1 MKAIRAFS
9 CGSFR
14 WTRLQSAFPLDANN
28 PGLASMKLLFVR
40 LCCLTVAVAFASGQL
55 SADDLWQRVKVALE
69 LAGKNREQI
78 QQALDQ
84 TPNDQRKGMQ
94 FLVAY
99 MPQRDLEGLAADV
112 LLENVQLA
120 YQARSESP
128 WKDDLPAEIFLN
140 NVLPYAN
147 INEGR
152 EKWRKEFYEQF
163 KPLVKDAK
171 SPAEAAAILNQKV
184 FPLLKVK
191 YSTKR
196 NRAEQAPSE
205 SIRTGLASCTGLSI
219 LLIDACRSV
228 GVPARFAGT
237 PLWTNKSGNHSW
249 VEIWDD
255 GWHFTGAA
263 EPTGH
268 ELDKAWFAGRATTA
282 QRDHPL
288 HAIYAVSYKHTPQTF
303 PLVWDRSIDY
313 VFAVNVTDRYT
324 RHAKELPEGHVEMLF
339 RAIDGADRCAL
350 PLKLLDKTGKVVF
363 EGKTKDERFDANDH
377 LSAALRLGEQYRVEV
392 QHQDRV
398 LRKTIKA
405 ERRDKPVT
413 LRVDVPK
420 EADAPSGDEMSQK
433 AVEQLKAHLA
443 KGAGERRPL
452 ADEAFAPVSLTRD
465 DAARATEMLWQD
477 HVAMIRTTRADEMKA
492 RMLIAGDLK
501 MPFFYKTF
509 GKKPEAGRSMYISLH
524 GGGGTTKQANDGQW
538 ENQKGLY
545 SPAEG
550 VYVVPRA
557 PTNTWN
563 LWHQGHIDGLFDRL
577 IENFVVFEDV
587 NPDRVYVMGYSAGGD
602 GVYQL
607 APRMADRWAGAAM
620 MAGHPNETSP
630 LGLRNIAFTL
640 HVGGRDSAYNRN
652 NVARSWEKQLADLQK
667 ADPDGYVHFAK
678 IYPNKGHW
686 LDREDAAA
694 IPWMAKHTRE
704 LRTSRIVWKQDD
716 VMHRR
721 FYWLALEADQAKARA
736 DIRADRDGQNISV
749 RSDQVTRVTIRL
761 DDRMLDLD
769 KPIKIAMNDK
779 LAFEGVVNRTIGVL
793 AKTLGERGDPRGVF
807 AAEVGIELPASTE

>member
-1 MKAIRAFS
+1 MLAMAFC
-9 CGSFR
+9 CGEI
-14 WTRLQSAFPLDANN
+14 
-28 PGLASMKLLFVR
+28 
-40 LCCLTVAVAFASGQL
+40 C
-55 SADDLWQRVKVALE
+55 ADDLSQRIQAALE
-69 LAGKNREQI
+69 RAGKNRQQI

-84 TPNDQRKGMQ
+84 APAEQRAGMR

-99 MPQRDLEGLAADV
+99 MPKRDLEGLPADI
-112 LLENVQLA
+112 LLSNVRLA
-120 YQARSESP
+120 YQARNESP
-128 WKDDLPAEIFLN
+128 WKDQIPVEIFLN

-152 EKWRKEFYEQF
+152 EKWRQGFYEQF

-184 FPLLKVK
+184 FPLLKVR
-191 YSTKR
+191 YSTMR
-196 NRAEQAPSE
+196 NRADQAPSE

-249 VEIWDD
+249 VEIWDA

-263 EPTGH
+263 EPTGDK
-268 ELDKAWFAGRATTA
+268 LDKAWFVGRAATA
-282 QRDHPL
+282 QRDDPL

-324 RHAKELPEGHVEMLF
+324 RHARKLPEGHIEMLF
-339 RAIDGADRCAL
+339 RTMDGADRCAL
-350 PLKLLDKTGKVVF
+350 PLKLLDEAGKVIF
-363 EGKTKDERFDANDH
+363 SGKTKDERFDANDH
-377 LSAALRLGEQYRVEV
+377 LSAALRLGKKYRVEV
-392 QHQDRV
+392 EHEDRV

-405 ERRDKPVT
+405 EPRDTPVT
-413 LRVDVPK
+413 LQVNVPE
-420 EADAPSGDEMSQK
+420 EADFPDDSGMSQK
-433 AVEQLKAHLA
+433 AVVQL
-443 KGAGERRPL
+443 
-452 ADEAFAPVSLTRD
+452 EAFLAQRAADRKPIGEQAFASVPLTRD
-465 DAARATEMLWQD
+465 DATRVKKALRLD
-477 HVAMIRTTRADEMKA
+477 HVATIRRTRADEMKA
-492 RMLIAGDLK
+492 RVLTAGNLT

-509 GKKPEAGRSMYISLH
+509 GEKPAHGRSMYVSLH
-524 GGGGTTKQANDGQW
+524 GGGGTTQQVNDEQW

-545 SPAEG
+545 SLTEG

-577 IENFVVFEDV
+577 IENFVVFEEV

-630 LGLRNIAFTL
+630 LGLRNLAFTL
-640 HVGGRDSAYNRN
+640 HVGGRDQAYNRN
-652 NVARSWEKQLADLQK
+652 KVARSWEKQLADLRK
-667 ADPDGYVHFAK
+667 ADPNGYVHFAK

-694 IPWMAKHTRE
+694 IPWMAKHTRD
-704 LRTSRIVWKQDD
+704 LRPSRIVWKQDD
-716 VMHRR
+716 VVHNR
-721 FYWLALEADQAKARA
+721 FYWLALEDGQLKARA
-736 DIRADRDGQNISV
+736 DIRAEYEDQSIRVQSA
-749 RSDQVTRVTIRL
+749 QVTRISIRL
-761 DDRMLDLD
+761 DDQMLDLD
-769 KPIKIAMNDK
+769 KPIKIAINDK
-779 LAFEGVVNRTIGVL
+779 RAFEGLANRTIGVL
-793 AKTLGERGDPRGVF
+793 AKTLNERGDPQGIF
-807 AAEVGIELPASTE
+807 AAEVNIELPASTE